1 METGTQDNTRSRKI
15 LFRILVCALILGAGI
30 VAMVGFAGMKK
41 PPQKARHQEHP
52 IEVEVWTA
60 RPEQVGVRLTG
71 FGVAM
76 PVDVVTLSSQVRGKI
91 VATHARFKQ
100 GEVIPKGE
108 LLFKIEAVDYEVA
121 RIKAETGVMEQG
133 AALARLETQFA
144 SDAKRIHTLTR
155 TRDLAAAEYGRVKGL
170 FEKSRVG
177 NRSGVDIAE
186 KNYNT
191 AKDLADRLETI
202 LALYPISIKEANTR
216 LRAARADL
224 TKAGA
229 DLERCVITAPFT
241 GRIKTVFAEQGEY
254 TTPGKEILVLADD
267 SVHELRVSLDSRET
281 ARWLRFE
288 APDRVT
294 GPGWFSSPAAVQ
306 CKVAWVEDPDTVSW
320 TGRLH
325 RVVEFDPDSRSVTV
339 AVRVANHFPIPSHGV
354 SLVEGMFCSVTIP
367 GKMLDNVYKVPR
379 WSVTDGDTI
388 YVVEANRLKTH
399 SIVRAYSQGQFVF
412 ISRGITPGE
421 TIILT
426 RLVDPMEN
434 ALVKSVPHGPSNSN

>member
-1 METGTQDNTRSRKI
+1 MEMVNQGNTRSRKI
-15 LFRILVCALILGAGI
+15 HFRILICALILGAGSF
-30 VAMVGFAGMKK
+30 AMVGFSALKK

-60 RPEQVGVRLTG
+60 RPEQVSVDLTG
-71 FGVAM
+71 FGVAV
-76 PVDVVTLSSQVRGKI
+76 PVDVVTLSAQVRGKI

-100 GEVIPKGE
+100 GEVIPRGE
-108 LLFKIEAVDYEVA
+108 LLFEIEAVDYEVA
-121 RIKAETGVMEQG
+121 RIKAETGVTEQG
-133 AALARLETQFA
+133 AALARLETRFA
-144 SDAKRIHTLTR
+144 SDAKRIQTLKR
-155 TRDLAAAEYGRVKGL
+155 TRDLAAAEYGRVKRL

-191 AKDLADRLETI
+191 AKDLADLLETT
-202 LALYPISIKEANTR
+202 LDLYPISITETNTR

-224 TKAGA
+224 TKAEA
-229 DLERCVITAPFT
+229 DLARCVVTAPFT
-241 GRIKTVFAEQGEY
+241 GRIKAVFAEKGEY

-267 SVHELRVSLDSRET
+267 AVHELRVSLDSRDT
-281 ARWLRFE
+281 ARWLRFQP
-288 APDRVT
+288 PDRVM
-294 GPGWFSSPAAVQ
+294 GPGWFSSPAVVP

-325 RVVEFDPDSRSVTV
+325 RVVAFDPDSRSVTV
-339 AVRVANHFPIPSHGV
+339 AVRVMNHSPAPVHGV

-367 GKMLDNVYKVPR
+367 GKTLENVYKVPR
-379 WSVTDGDTI
+379 WSVADGDTI
-388 YVVEANRLKTH
+388 HVVEADRLKIRP
-399 SIVRAYSQGQFVF
+399 IVRAYSQGGFVF
-412 ISRGITPGE
+412 ISKGISPGE

-434 ALVKSVPHGPSNSN
+434 ALVKSIPHEPSSSN